1 MTDQTGEPPSDPE
14 QPKDLVD
21 MLRRLAQ
28 LRDRDVLSEEEYQ
41 QAKAKLVDND
51 SERGPTQ

>member
-1 MTDQTGEPPSDPE
+1 MTDQAGDPPGGPE
-14 QPKDLVD
+14 QPHDLVD

-41 QAKAKLVDND
+41 QAKAKLVDDDD
-51 SERGPTQ
+51 SERGST

>member
-1 MTDQTGEPPSDPE
+1 MTDQTGVPSGDPG
-14 QPKDLVD
+14 QTKDLVD

-41 QAKAKLVDND
+41 QAKAKLVDTD
-51 SERGPTQ
+51 SRRGPTQ